1 MIGEISRPARSNGWR
16 HRLVGSGFGVALLKL
31 EVSRLPGVNVFPVIE
46 RELRAEARNT
56 ITYGI
61 RLVGAAL
68 LLFASIVFLS
78 NPGSALSG
86 RELFFELHQF
96 LLGTVW
102 LWIPLISADCI
113 SREKR
118 EETLGLLFLTPLK
131 ARDIMAREI
140 VTVGSDMLVEDA
152 AKLLAYH
159 NISGMPV
166 EDPDGKVVGI
176 VSEADVI
183 GHIEAIVSDVMTEDV
198 ISAGEDA
205 TVEEIATLLAQHRI
219 KRVPVMNNGAIRGMV
234 SRSDI
239 VRAIA
244 SRS

>member
-1 MIGEISRPARSNGWR
+1 MKRQSI
-16 HRLVGSGFGVALLKL
+16 
-31 EVSRLPGVNVFPVIE
+31 
-46 RELRAEARNT
+46 AEAAA
-56 ITYGI
+56 
-61 RLVGAAL
+61 RLTAPGLPELPSSDGQEAVSLVVRGGELIAVVPRGTEDEQVEGRATVLRGCLRLEDERVLTFQVQVGPASTSFQDMTANLHPDHAEAA
-68 LLFASIVFLS
+68 AVSDT
-78 NPGSALSG
+78 A
-86 RELFFELHQF
+86 
-96 LLGTVW
+96 
-102 LWIPLISADCI
+102 
-113 SREKR
+113 
-118 EETLGLLFLTPLK
+118 LK

-183 GHIEAIVSDVMTEDV
+183 GHIGAIVSDVMTEDV
-198 ISAGEDA
+198 ISVGEDA

-219 KRVPVMNNGAIRGMV
+219 KRVPVMTNGAVRGMV

-244 SRS
+244 ARS

>member
-1 MIGEISRPARSNGWR
+1 MKRQTIADASGRVSAPGLADLPSDAGQEAVSLVVRGGELIAVVPPGTSDEQVEARAVVLRGTL
-16 HRLVGSGFGVALLKL
+16 RLEDERVLTFQVQVAPGSTSFQDMTGILHPEAGEAADDSPVAL
-31 EVSRLPGVNVFPVIE
+31 
-46 RELRAEARNT
+46 T
-56 ITYGI
+56 
-61 RLVGAAL
+61 
-68 LLFASIVFLS
+68 
-78 NPGSALSG
+78 
-86 RELFFELHQF
+86 
-96 LLGTVW
+96 
-102 LWIPLISADCI
+102 
-113 SREKR
+113 
-118 EETLGLLFLTPLK
+118 

-183 GHIEAIVSDVMTEDV
+183 GHIGAMVADVMSEHV
-198 ISAGEDA
+198 ISVEESA
-205 TVEEIATLLAQHRI
+205 TVEEIATLLAHHRI
-219 KRVPVMNNGAIRGMV
+219 KRVPVMSGGAIRGMV

-244 SRS
+244 SRP

>member
-1 MIGEISRPARSNGWR
+1 MKRQTIADASGRVSAPGLAELPSDAGHEAISLVVRGGELIAIVPPGTADDQIETRAVVLRGSL
-16 HRLVGSGFGVALLKL
+16 RLEDERTLTFQVQVSPSSTSFQDMSAELHPESAEASDESPVAL
-31 EVSRLPGVNVFPVIE
+31 
-46 RELRAEARNT
+46 T
-56 ITYGI
+56 
-61 RLVGAAL
+61 
-68 LLFASIVFLS
+68 
-78 NPGSALSG
+78 
-86 RELFFELHQF
+86 
-96 LLGTVW
+96 
-102 LWIPLISADCI
+102 
-113 SREKR
+113 
-118 EETLGLLFLTPLK
+118 

-183 GHIEAIVSDVMTEDV
+183 GHIGAMVADVMTEGV
-198 ISAGEDA
+198 ISVGESA
-205 TVEEIATLLAQHRI
+205 TVEEIATLLNQHRI
-219 KRVPVMNNGAIRGMV
+219 KRVPVMSDGSLRGMV

-244 SRS
+244 SRG

>member
-1 MIGEISRPARSNGWR
+1 MKRQSITDAAARVSAPGLPNLPSDDGQEAVC
-16 HRLVGSGFGVALLKL
+16 LVVRGGDLIAVVPRGTPDDQIEARALLVRGSLRL
-31 EVSRLPGVNVFPVIE
+31 EDE
-46 RELRAEARNT
+46 RVLTFQVAVGQGSTAFEDLSATLHPAHAEA
-56 ITYGI
+56 
-61 RLVGAAL
+61 AA
-68 LLFASIVFLS
+68 A
-78 NPGSALSG
+78 PEAG
-86 RELFFELHQF
+86 
-96 LLGTVW
+96 
-102 LWIPLISADCI
+102 
-113 SREKR
+113 
-118 EETLGLLFLTPLK
+118 LK

-183 GHIEAIVSDVMTEDV
+183 GHIGAIVSDVMTENV
-198 ISAGEDA
+198 ISVGEDA
-205 TVEEIATLLAQHRI
+205 TVEEIATLLATHRI
-219 KRVPVMNNGAIRGMV
+219 KRVPVMTGGALRGMV

-244 SRS
+244 TRT

>member
-1 MIGEISRPARSNGWR
+1 MKRQSIADAAARVSAPGLPDLPSADGQEAISLVVRGGELIAVVPRGTQDGDIEARAVILRGSLRLEDERVLTFQVPVGAGSTSFEDLSGSLHPGHAEAAAPASNG
-16 HRLVGSGFGVALLKL
+16 
-31 EVSRLPGVNVFPVIE
+31 
-46 RELRAEARNT
+46 
-56 ITYGI
+56 
-61 RLVGAAL
+61 
-68 LLFASIVFLS
+68 
-78 NPGSALSG
+78 
-86 RELFFELHQF
+86 
-96 LLGTVW
+96 
-102 LWIPLISADCI
+102 
-113 SREKR
+113 
-118 EETLGLLFLTPLK
+118 LT

-183 GHIEAIVSDVMTEDV
+183 GHIGAIVSDVMTEDV
-198 ISAGEDA
+198 ISVGEDA
-205 TVEEIATLLAQHRI
+205 TVEEIATLLATHRI
-219 KRVPVMNNGAIRGMV
+219 KRVPVMTEGTLRGMV

-244 SRS
+244 ART

>member
-1 MIGEISRPARSNGWR
+1 MNRQSIADAAARLSAPGLPDLPSDDGHEAVSLVVRGGELIAAVPRGTADSEVESAALVVRGCLRLEDERVLTFQVPVGPASTSFEDVRASL
-16 HRLVGSGFGVALLKL
+16 H
-31 EVSRLPGVNVFPVIE
+31 PGG
-46 RELRAEARNT
+46 AEAPAPSEA
-56 ITYGI
+56 G
-61 RLVGAAL
+61 
-68 LLFASIVFLS
+68 
-78 NPGSALSG
+78 
-86 RELFFELHQF
+86 
-96 LLGTVW
+96 
-102 LWIPLISADCI
+102 
-113 SREKR
+113 
-118 EETLGLLFLTPLK
+118 LK

-183 GHIEAIVSDVMTEDV
+183 GHIGAIVSDVMTEEV
-198 ISAGEDA
+198 ISVGEEA
-205 TVEEIATLLAQHRI
+205 TVEEIATLLATHRI
-219 KRVPVMNNGAIRGMV
+219 KRVPVMDNGVLRGMV

-244 SRS
+244 SRT

>member
-1 MIGEISRPARSNGWR
+1 MKRQTIADASGRVSAPGLAELPSDAGHEAISLVVRGGELIAIVPPGTADDQIETRAVVLRGSL
-16 HRLVGSGFGVALLKL
+16 RLEDERTLTFQVQVSPSSASFQDMSAELHPESAEASDESPVAL
-31 EVSRLPGVNVFPVIE
+31 
-46 RELRAEARNT
+46 T
-56 ITYGI
+56 
-61 RLVGAAL
+61 
-68 LLFASIVFLS
+68 
-78 NPGSALSG
+78 
-86 RELFFELHQF
+86 
-96 LLGTVW
+96 
-102 LWIPLISADCI
+102 
-113 SREKR
+113 
-118 EETLGLLFLTPLK
+118 

-183 GHIEAIVSDVMTEDV
+183 GHIGAIVSDVMTEGV
-198 ISAGEDA
+198 ISVGESA
-205 TVEEIATLLAQHRI
+205 TVEEIATLLNQHRI
-219 KRVPVMNNGAIRGMV
+219 KRVPVMSDGALRGMV

-244 SRS
+244 SRG

>member
-1 MIGEISRPARSNGWR
+1 MKRQSIADAAAQVAAPGLPDLPSDDGQEA
-16 HRLVGSGFGVALLKL
+16 VALVVRGGELIAVVPRGTADSQIESSALVVRGRLRL
-31 EVSRLPGVNVFPVIE
+31 EDERVLTFQVPV
-46 RELRAEARNT
+46 
-56 ITYGI
+56 G
-61 RLVGAAL
+61 
-68 LLFASIVFLS
+68 
-78 NPGSALSG
+78 PGSTSFEDLHASLHPGQTGPAAAGDTAL
-86 RELFFELHQF
+86 R
-96 LLGTVW
+96 
-102 LWIPLISADCI
+102 
-113 SREKR
+113 
-118 EETLGLLFLTPLK
+118 

-183 GHIEAIVSDVMTEDV
+183 GHIGSIVSDVMTEDV
-198 ISAGEDA
+198 ISVGEDA
-205 TVEEIATLLAQHRI
+205 TVEEIATLLNAHRI
-219 KRVPVMNNGAIRGMV
+219 KRVPVMSNGSLRGMV

-244 SRS
+244 ART

>member
-1 MIGEISRPARSNGWR
+1 MKRQTIADASGRVSAPGLADLPSDAGQEAISLVVRGGELIAVVPPGTTDDQVENRALVLRGIL
-16 HRLVGSGFGVALLKL
+16 RLEDERVLTFQIPVGPGTTSFQDMTATLHPETAEASAESPVAL
-31 EVSRLPGVNVFPVIE
+31 
-46 RELRAEARNT
+46 T
-56 ITYGI
+56 
-61 RLVGAAL
+61 
-68 LLFASIVFLS
+68 
-78 NPGSALSG
+78 
-86 RELFFELHQF
+86 
-96 LLGTVW
+96 
-102 LWIPLISADCI
+102 
-113 SREKR
+113 
-118 EETLGLLFLTPLK
+118 

-183 GHIEAIVSDVMTEDV
+183 GHIGAIVSDVMTEGV
-198 ISAGEDA
+198 ISVEETA
-205 TVEEIATLLAQHRI
+205 TVEEIATLLSQHRI
-219 KRVPVMNNGAIRGMV
+219 KRVPVMNGGSLRGMV

-244 SRS
+244 SRG

>member
-1 MIGEISRPARSNGWR
+1 MKRQTIADASGRVSAPGLADLPSDAGQEAISLVVRGGELIAVVPPGTADDQIETRAVVLRGLL
-16 HRLVGSGFGVALLKL
+16 RLEDERVLTFQVQVGPGATSFQDMTASLHPESGEAPDETPVAL
-31 EVSRLPGVNVFPVIE
+31 
-46 RELRAEARNT
+46 T
-56 ITYGI
+56 
-61 RLVGAAL
+61 
-68 LLFASIVFLS
+68 
-78 NPGSALSG
+78 
-86 RELFFELHQF
+86 
-96 LLGTVW
+96 
-102 LWIPLISADCI
+102 
-113 SREKR
+113 
-118 EETLGLLFLTPLK
+118 

-183 GHIEAIVSDVMTEDV
+183 GHIGAIVSDVMTEGV
-198 ISAGEDA
+198 ISVSESA
-205 TVEEIATLLAQHRI
+205 TVEEIATLLNQHRI
-219 KRVPVMNNGAIRGMV
+219 KRVPVMNGSSLRGMV

-244 SRS
+244 SRP

>member
-1 MIGEISRPARSNGWR
+1 MKRQSIADAAAR
-16 HRLVGSGFGVALLKL
+16 VAAPG
-31 EVSRLPGVNVFPVIE
+31 LPGLPSDAGQEAVCLVVRGGDLIAIVPRGTPDDQIEDRAVLVRGTLRLEDERVLTFQVPVGPGTTSFE
-46 RELRAEARNT
+46 DLSARLHPDHAAAAAAAEA
-56 ITYGI
+56 
-61 RLVGAAL
+61 A
-68 LLFASIVFLS
+68 
-78 NPGSALSG
+78 
-86 RELFFELHQF
+86 
-96 LLGTVW
+96 
-102 LWIPLISADCI
+102 
-113 SREKR
+113 
-118 EETLGLLFLTPLK
+118 LK

-183 GHIEAIVSDVMTEDV
+183 GHIGAIVADVMTEDV
-198 ISAGEDA
+198 ISVGEEA
-205 TVEEIATLLAQHRI
+205 TVEEIATLLARHRI
-219 KRVPVMNNGAIRGMV
+219 KRVPVMQNGELRGMV

-244 SRS
+244 TRA

>member
-1 MIGEISRPARSNGWR
+1 MKRQTI
-16 HRLVGSGFGVALLKL
+16 
-31 EVSRLPGVNVFPVIE
+31 
-46 RELRAEARNT
+46 AEAAARMSAPGLPELPST
-56 ITYGI
+56 DGQEAVSLVVRGGELLAVVPRDTDDSQVEARALVVRGCL
-61 RLVGAAL
+61 RLEDERVLTFQVSVGTGSTSFEDLSARLHPDSAEASAAT
-68 LLFASIVFLS
+68 AGV
-78 NPGSALSG
+78 
-86 RELFFELHQF
+86 
-96 LLGTVW
+96 
-102 LWIPLISADCI
+102 
-113 SREKR
+113 
-118 EETLGLLFLTPLK
+118 LK

-183 GHIEAIVSDVMTEDV
+183 GHIGAIVSDVMTETV
-198 ISAGEDA
+198 ISVGEEA
-205 TVEEIATLLAQHRI
+205 TVEEIATLLAEHRI
-219 KRVPVMNNGAIRGMV
+219 KRVPVMSNGAIRGMV

-244 SRS
+244 TRS